1 MRAPHVGAAHYA
13 CERCCSQLGGTVLL
27 IAYYAV
33 TSFVLCGRATLG
45 CTLLRLRIAVL
56 CFLTAA
62 QRLI

>member
-1 MRAPHVGAAHYA
+1 MRAPHVGAAHCA
-13 CERCCSQLGGTVLL
+13 CERCCSQLGGTVRL

-33 TSFVLCGRATLG
+33 RSLVWCGWATLG